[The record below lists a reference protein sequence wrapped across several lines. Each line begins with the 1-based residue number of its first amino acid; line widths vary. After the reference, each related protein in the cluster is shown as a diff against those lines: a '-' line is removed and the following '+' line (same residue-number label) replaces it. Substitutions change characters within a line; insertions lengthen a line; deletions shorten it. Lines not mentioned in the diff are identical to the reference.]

1 MQVSTNKQLSCFF
14 ATSMKKVVDFSANE
28 CRMGTVVIDM
38 EIEMITILAV
48 VLSSFL
54 VLVLVGGAVSGSV
67 KTLG

>member
-1 MQVSTNKQLSCFF
+1 
-14 ATSMKKVVDFSANE
+14 MKKVVDFSANE

-38 EIEMITILAV
+38 EIEMVTILAV